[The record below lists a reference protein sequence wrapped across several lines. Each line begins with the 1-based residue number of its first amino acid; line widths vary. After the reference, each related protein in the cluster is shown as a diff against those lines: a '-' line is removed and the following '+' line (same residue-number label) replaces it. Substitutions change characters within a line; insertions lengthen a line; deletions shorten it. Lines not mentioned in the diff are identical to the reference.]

1 MICDIGDNSP
11 RRHETPVTVKC
22 RRCGAQYL
30 VRLFPLHAECG
41 MGDLVEFWE
50 LHDTQ
55 ETVGLGDVVADMIQA
70 VTFGLVKPSA
80 GCGCDGRKEMLNRW
94 WSWKASR

>member
-1 MICDIGDNSP
+1 MICDIEDNSP
-11 RRHETPVTVKC
+11 RRLESPVQVKC
-22 RRCGAQYL
+22 RRCGATYL

-41 MGDLVEFWE
+41 MGDVAEFFE
-50 LHDTQ
+50 SYVQ
-55 ETVGLGDVVADMIQA
+55 EKTVGFGDVVADLIES
-70 VTFGLVKPSA
+70 VTFGMLKPSP